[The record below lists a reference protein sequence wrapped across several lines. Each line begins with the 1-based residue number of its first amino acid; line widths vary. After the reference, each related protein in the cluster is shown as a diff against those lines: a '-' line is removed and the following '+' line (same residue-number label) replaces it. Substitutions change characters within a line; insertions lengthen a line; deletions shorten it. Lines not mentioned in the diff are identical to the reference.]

1 MHSKIFPAA
10 VVAHPELDRVV
21 SPKETAA
28 ILDLSVA
35 TLRRL
40 IASGR
45 GPKLTRSSAR
55 RVGICRSHRETWLAG
70 QSSQ

>member
-21 SPKETAA
+21 SLKETAA

-35 TLRRL
+35 TLRGSL
-40 IASGR
+40 PPDA
-45 GPKLTRSSAR
+45 A
-55 RVGICRSHRETWLAG
+55 
-70 QSSQ
+70 QN